1 MWADL
6 EAEKFQHGL
15 FSSPAGL
22 TTSSVLLKRE
32 FVSYLCLQEQ
42 THPVSKALN
51 EVKDFKVE
59 ERIYGDRIMVRL
71 LSATFLRN

>member
-42 THPVSKALN
+42 MHSVSKAFN
-51 EVKDFKVE
+51 ELKDPMLE
-59 ERIYGDRIMVRL
+59 ERIYENRIMVRL
-71 LSATFLRN
+71 LSAIFLRN